1 MTSIELNDS
10 QWKQIALSY
19 KQGKLPILV
28 ECNRD
33 EGKEDCLMK
42 QEVSEFLDRLGRPG
56 ISFAKRG
63 VINHLKKTAFIIA
76 CQLPTADIDDD
87 GYDANGCFLSYFV
100 QHCGGMIQA
109 DGEGFYEGHKLI
121 VKLE

>member
-1 MTSIELNDS
+1 MGYYVRAFCTSTTVPSMSEVLGWVQGHNSNISVDQSLTSIELNDS

-42 QEVSEFLDRLGRPG
+42 QEVSEFLERLGGAG
-56 ISFAKRG
+56 ILFSKSGG
-63 VINHLKKTAFIIA
+63 VNYLKKK
-76 CQLPTADIDDD
+76 
-87 GYDANGCFLSYFV
+87 GFL
-100 QHCGGMIQA
+100 
-109 DGEGFYEGHKLI
+109 
-121 VKLE
+121 